1 MDNLHP
7 LLTLRYAFS
16 EWQRL
21 GRIEALCEEQIRARH
36 RASAWRKIT
45 DGRSTFNDY
54 FTPNGDNAI
63 SHPDTECP

>member
-1 MDNLHP
+1 MTTSHLHP

-21 GRIEALCEEQIRARH
+21 GRIEALCEDRILRRQQ
-36 RASAWRKIT
+36 ASAVRRIT

-54 FTPNGDNAI
+54 FTPPKEPG
-63 SHPDTECP
+63 SGV